1 MNIITNLLFS
11 RQEADVYDFI
21 LIIVNYLIKMT
32 QYISVTKKLT
42 VIKLANI
49 YIEQIICC
57 YEELRDTVLD
67 WESIFINIYWFKFCY
82 QL

>member
-1 MNIITNLLFS
+1 MNIITDLLSS
-11 RQEADVYDFI
+11 RQEANVYDFI
-21 LIIVNYLIKMT
+21 LIIVNCLTKMT

-57 YEELRDTVLD
+57 YKEFR
-67 WESIFINIYWFKFCY
+67 NIVSD
-82 QL
+82 

>member
-67 WESIFINIYWFKFCY
+67 
-82 QL
+82 

>member
-42 VIKLANI
+42 VIKLDNI

-67 WESIFINIYWFKFCY
+67 
-82 QL
+82 